1 MAEDWIKKNKRIDE
15 ANARMMAEQA
25 VIQMSSKIDWQM
37 KEESKEGL
45 VEAILISGNAQGLMF
60 YNKPFR
66 PALPRWSL
74 TGMMTRA
81 TLAFNRRFGDTFKP
95 TAKPNDDDFPEL
107 QIDRDKAAA
116 DRLIATHYT
125 VRRSGAVGLVIA
137 LLIALVVGII
147 DFGRPLELGL
157 QMGRDAV
164 RQTAASGD
172 IVVIA
177 KNQHSA
183 KLLGQTSEWR
193 RRYDAQIVDKL
204 RVMGAK
210 TILFNEIMAEPS
222 NPADDAALAAAFDR
236 ADGKVWLSAQLAENS
251 SYAKWDASLPVPLF
265 RAKTR
270 QAHYYIWHSIFG
282 HVEYFPRN
290 RKIGETRY
298 PSEAEILAG
307 VDSKEGSVMPDFAID
322 YKSIPTISAADF
334 LLGVTNDLA
343 ISGKTVV
350 IADFEYRWSKSIP
363 ILGQGRAS
371 GVYSQ
376 VLAAET
382 LKAGAA
388 LQLGYLIPL
397 LLCALI
403 GIACVLRSARR
414 ERNAI
419 LIAGTVGF
427 LLMVLVAD
435 RLKLH
440 FEIVPAL
447 LALSIFGI
455 RDVLRGNVIAAMT
468 TNAVSGLP
476 NLAHLPF
483 VKGAEKSVVVAV
495 KVERF
500 ASLVSDMALPDHRG
514 LVESIAA
521 RINIIA
527 PDCQV
532 HDGDDGLFVILIT
545 SDSMVEVDLVVEQL
559 HALFTEKVVSLD
571 SVLKIY
577 VSIGMNDDANL
588 RFGERV
594 AVATDRA
601 LHSAFVTLRQV
612 V

>member
-1 MAEDWIKKNKRIDE
+1 
-15 ANARMMAEQA
+15 
-25 VIQMSSKIDWQM
+25 
-37 KEESKEGL
+37 
-45 VEAILISGNAQGLMF
+45 
-60 YNKPFR
+60 
-66 PALPRWSL
+66 
-74 TGMMTRA
+74 
-81 TLAFNRRFGDTFKP
+81 
-95 TAKPNDDDFPEL
+95 
-107 QIDRDKAAA
+107 
-116 DRLIATHYT
+116 
-125 VRRSGAVGLVIA
+125 
-137 LLIALVVGII
+137 
-147 DFGRPLELGL
+147 
-157 QMGRDAV
+157 MGRDAV
-164 RQTAASGD
+164 RRTAASGD

-177 KNQHSA
+177 KDQHSA
-183 KLLGQTSEWR
+183 KLLGTTSEWK

-222 NPADDAALAAAFDR
+222 NPLDDAALAAAFER
-236 ADGKVWLSAQLAENS
+236 AGGKVWLSAQLAENS
-251 SYAKWDASLPVPLF
+251 SYAKWDASLPMPLF

-270 QAHYYIWHSIFG
+270 QAHYYLWHGIFG
-282 HVEYFPRN
+282 NAEYFPRS
-290 RKIGETRY
+290 RKIGQSLY
-298 PSEAEILAG
+298 PSEVEVLAG
-307 VDSKEGSVMPDFAID
+307 VDSKEGSVRPDFTID

-350 IADFEYRWSKSIP
+350 IADFEYRWSKSVT
-363 ILGQGRAS
+363 ILGQGGAPA
-371 GVYSQ
+371 VYSF
-376 VLAAET
+376 VIAAET

-388 LQLGYLIPL
+388 RQLGYLIPL
-397 LLCALI
+397 LICALI
-403 GIACVLRSARR
+403 GLACVLRSARR

-419 LIAGTVGF
+419 LIAGAIGLIV
-427 LLMVLVAD
+427 LMFIGD

-440 FEIVPAL
+440 FEMVPAL
-447 LALSIFGI
+447 LALSIFGV

-500 ASLVSDMALPDHRG
+500 ASLVSDMSLADHKG

-527 PDCQV
+527 PDCLV

-545 SDSMVEVDLVVEQL
+545 PDSVVEVDLVVEQL

-571 SVLKIY
+571 SILKIY

-594 AVATDRA
+594 AVAIDRA